1 MNWLVLISDFVDRPC
16 ITASERFEKLNR
28 SYVGLYQ
35 LGGFL
40 PELAVIEAFVD
51 HS

>member
-1 MNWLVLISDFVDRPC
+1 MNWLVLISDFVDSPR
-16 ITASERFEKLNR
+16 TASERFEKLNK